1 MSTPRPVPL
10 FAGVLYRTIVKPIC
24 FRFDPEDIHDAIT
37 SLGVF
42 MGRFSL
48 VRRAL
53 QWAFVYQNPRLKQII
68 AGIPFLN
75 PVGLSAGFDKNVK
88 LVSLLPSI
96 GFGAAEFGSITLKP
110 YGGNPKPRLVRL
122 PKSKGIVVNYG
133 LMNDGAEAIIPRF
146 RADTNGMVVGVS
158 IAKTNSTETATVEHG
173 VEDYAQCLQLVKDA
187 EVGDYYTLN
196 VSCPNTFGGE
206 PFTTK
211 ESLTMLLERVQK
223 IGATKPIFVKLP
235 INLSMDDLDSLL
247 RVCVQF
253 CVAGVIIGNLNKVR
267 DPHVIHDPV
276 AYQVKGGI
284 SGKPTE
290 DLSNACISYT
300 HKHYGDSL
308 YIIGLGGI
316 FSAEDAYAKIRAGA
330 SLVQLITGM
339 IFEGPQLIGEINAGL
354 VKLLERDGF
363 ASIAEAV
370 GSDYQLP

>member
-1 MSTPRPVPL
+1 MRPIPY
-10 FAGVLYRTIVKPIC
+10 AIGVLYRAIVKPIC
-24 FRFDPEDIHDAIT
+24 FRFDPEDVHDAIT
-37 SLGVF
+37 AFGVF

-48 VRRAL
+48 IRRMTRFTFA
-53 QWAFVYQNPRLKQII
+53 YEDPRLKQII
-68 AGIPFLN
+68 AGVPFLN

-88 LVSLLPSI
+88 LISFLPST
-96 GFGAAEFGSITLKP
+96 GFGAAEFGSITLKS

-146 RADTNGMVVGVS
+146 RASADDMVVGIS
-158 IAKTNSTETATVEHG
+158 IAKTNSLDTATLEGG
-173 VEDYAQCLQLVKDA
+173 VEDYAHCLQAVKDA
-187 EVGDYYTLN
+187 GVGDYYTLN
-196 VSCPNTFGGE
+196 VSCPNAFGGE

-211 ESLTMLLERVQK
+211 ETLAMLLERVQK
-223 IGATKPIFVKLP
+223 VGATKPIFVKLP
-235 INLSMDDLDSLL
+235 INLSMENLDGLL

-253 CVAGVIIGNLNKVR
+253 RMAGVIIGNLTKVR
-267 DPHVIHDPV
+267 DPQLIHDPI
-276 AYQVKGGI
+276 AHQVKGGI
-284 SGKPTE
+284 SGKPTK
-290 DLSNACISYT
+290 DLSNACISYA
-300 HKHYGDSL
+300 HKHYGESL

-363 ASIAEAV
+363 ATVAEAV
-370 GSDYQLP
+370 GNDHGTTR